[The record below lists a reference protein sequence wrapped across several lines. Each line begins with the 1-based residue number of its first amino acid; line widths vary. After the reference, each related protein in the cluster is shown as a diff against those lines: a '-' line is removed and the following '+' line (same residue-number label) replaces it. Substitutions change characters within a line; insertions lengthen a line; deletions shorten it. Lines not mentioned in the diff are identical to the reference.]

1 MGRIIRGEGLGE
13 KENKK
18 VRTWDR
24 EKDGKPLIAFTEED
38 ENEGSNDGKKT
49 PAKTQ
54 CEPKTVEVVE
64 PVVEQPEEEEVKE
77 TGSSGVPLIPSLPEG
92 GIG

>member
-1 MGRIIRGEGLGE
+1 MTKDKELRRLSKHLYEQDYLDAAEMGRIIRGEGLGE

-38 ENEGSNDGKKT
+38 ENEGSSGGKKIPT
-49 PAKTQ
+49 KTQ
-54 CEPKTVEVVE
+54 CEPKTLEVAE
-64 PVVEQPEEEEVKE
+64 PVVE
-77 TGSSGVPLIPSLPEG
+77 
-92 GIG
+92 